1 MKKFVVVLL
10 ALVMALSFSV
20 VSAKDY
26 QVAMISDTSIK
37 DRKSTRLNSSHPTT
51 SRMPSSA

>member
-10 ALVMALSFSV
+10 AMVMALSFSV

-26 QVAMISDTSIK
+26 QVAMISDTSIN
-37 DRKSTRLNSSHPTT
+37 DGG
-51 SRMPSSA
+51 

>member
-1 MKKFVVVLL
+1 MKKYIVVLL

-26 QVAMISDTSIK
+26 QVAMISDTSIN
-37 DRKSTRLNSSHPTT
+37 DGGWG
-51 SRMPSSA
+51 SATY

>member
-26 QVAMISDTSIK
+26 QVAMISDTASYT
-37 DRKSTRLNSSHPTT
+37 DTPR
-51 SRMPSSA
+51 SAV